1 MHRNTRS
8 IAALALAAIIG
19 RGRSLDRTLAETTQS
34 LTDKRARAYVQELV
48 YGVLRWY
55 WRLEP
60 QLGLLL
66 KRPLRD
72 RDRDIEMLLLVGLY
86 QQQFLATATHAAVS
100 ETVAACHELHK
111 PWARGLVN
119 GTLRNALRESDRL
132 AAAGNATLSGETSH
146 PDWLIA
152 ALTADWPDAA
162 PGLLAAN
169 NERPPL
175 TLRVNARQSTRDAYR
190 AELDAAGIAA
200 TPTRYATEGLQLVEP
215 VPVDSLPGFDRG
227 RVSVQDEAAQLAE
240 SVLQVPTGARVLD
253 ACAAPGGKAAHILE
267 RHPETQELV
276 ALDNAP
282 ARVETLAA
290 TFARLG
296 ITATT
301 RCADAADVDSW
312 WDGTLFDRILID
324 APCSGSGVIRRHPD
338 IKHHRRPDDIARL
351 ATEQARLL
359 DSLWP
364 LLGPGGKLVYATC
377 SVLRAENDNVIG
389 PFLARTGDA
398 VPDPIAAAWG
408 SATLYGRQVLTGSDN
423 MDGFYFTRLMRS
435 GTGA

>member
-19 RGRSLDRTLAETTQS
+19 RGRSLDKTLAETTQS

-55 WRLEP
+55 WRLKP

-132 AAAGNATLSGETSH
+132 AAAGNATRAGETSH

-152 ALTADWPDAA
+152 ALTADWPEAA

-190 AELDAAGIAA
+190 AELDAAFGDQPGHPQALRPGVAEVETAGDAA
-200 TPTRYATEGLQLVEP
+200 LEDVEVGCQGYVRLHDVQVVHP
-215 VPVDSLPGFDRG
+215 G
-227 RVSVQDEAAQLAE
+227 RVDRRQRPRQEIGMLLIVAFDADAVARPQHRLQQLRR
-240 SVLQVPTGARVLD
+240 PFARHHLAVGD
-253 ACAAPGGKAAHILE
+253 RRGGGQPLA
-267 RHPETQELV
+267 LV
-276 ALDNAP
+276 ARQP
-282 ARVETLAA
+282 
-290 TFARLG
+290 
-296 ITATT
+296 
-301 RCADAADVDSW
+301 
-312 WDGTLFDRILID
+312 
-324 APCSGSGVIRRHPD
+324 
-338 IKHHRRPDDIARL
+338 
-351 ATEQARLL
+351 
-359 DSLWP
+359 
-364 LLGPGGKLVYATC
+364 
-377 SVLRAENDNVIG
+377 
-389 PFLARTGDA
+389 
-398 VPDPIAAAWG
+398 VPDPGLQTSPVHGPAP
-408 SATLYGRQVLTGSDN
+408 S
-423 MDGFYFTRLMRS
+423 
-435 GTGA
+435 